1 MFPWG
6 TVSWASGQIRA
17 RVNKVALTFN
27 CRFSYRTV
35 DDADFICSFIFV
47 SNELS
52 WFMGDTYIL
61 SSGKG
66 KMRGQRKSEKSGDQ
80 HTKFTIYHIPPN

>member
-6 TVSWASGQIRA
+6 KVSWASGQIRA

-27 CRFSYRTV
+27 CRFSYSKV

-47 SNELS
+47 YNELS
-52 WFMGDTYIL
+52 WFMGDTYIQ

-66 KMRGQRKSEKSGDQ
+66 KMRGA
-80 HTKFTIYHIPPN
+80 TKEREIGGSTHKVYNLPHSS

>member
-6 TVSWASGQIRA
+6 KVSWASGQIRE

-47 SNELS
+47 YNELS
-52 WFMGDTYIL
+52 WFMGDTYIQ

-66 KMRGQRKSEKSGDQ
+66 KMRGQRKSEKSGNQ